1 MQQETLTIDALT
13 ALAAL
18 DDLPRTGWAL
28 RGVREPET
36 IGEHVLGVQ
45 WLCLAYAAPCGVDT
59 GRALALALVHDA
71 PEALLGD
78 WPRTAAELLP
88 AGAKR
93 HAEAQAAARI
103 LAPLG
108 PQADELWREWHAQE
122 SPASRFVKVC
132 DQLQLGLRLLRYLRE
147 GRGGLGEFHDTVRAI
162 DTRGFAPL
170 SRLHVRIL
178 QALEHE
184 QRA

>member
-1 MQQETLTIDALT
+1 MQHEPLTIEALT
-13 ALAAL
+13 ALSAL

-28 RGVREPET
+28 RGVRRPET
-36 IGEHVLGVQ
+36 IGEHMLGVQ
-45 WLCLAYAAPCGVDT
+45 WLCLALAARCGVDT
-59 GRALALALVHDA
+59 GRALGLALVHDA

-93 HAEAQAAARI
+93 HAEAQAAARV

-108 PQADELWREWHAQE
+108 ADAEDLWREWHAQE
-122 SPASRFVKVC
+122 TPAARFVKVC

-147 GRGGLGEFHDTVRAI
+147 GRGGLDEFLATVRAV

-170 SRLHVRIL
+170 AELHAQLVR
-178 QALEHE
+178 ALEHE
-184 QRA
+184 GR